1 MTQAPSPTPV
11 PVDVFVHS
19 GPAEW
24 WQILAALG
32 PLAVLVGA
40 GIAGFIGWNTL
51 KQKSVADNRAEW
63 WKRTQWAL
71 DSIYAGNKKRGT
83 VGLKVLR
90 VLGESELAG
99 TGELAV
105 LEAAWEDPLNEA
117 ERKFA
122 VENLTAH
129 ARAPG
134 EKRATADEDE
144 RAMEIAAAQL
154 RLVTDRRLG
163 KQSPEWVKTLA
174 GETEQRTVRHPG
186 YPVL

>member
-1 MTQAPSPTPV
+1 MTPAPSPTPV
-11 PVDVFVHS
+11 PVEVFIHS

-32 PLAVLVGA
+32 PLAVLFGA

-71 DSIYAGNKKRGT
+71 DAVYSGDTKRGT
-83 VGLKVLR
+83 VGLKVLC

-99 TGELAV
+99 SGELAV
-105 LEAAWEDPLNEA
+105 LEAAWEEPLNAA
-117 ERKFA
+117 ERQLA
-122 VENLTAH
+122 VEGRT

-134 EKRATADEDE
+134 AVDKDE
-144 RAMEIAAAQL
+144 RAMEVAAARL
-154 RLVTDRRLG
+154 RLLTDQRLG
-163 KQSPEWVKTLA
+163 KPTPEWVTTLA
-174 GETEQRTVRHPG
+174 AE
-186 YPVL
+186 